1 MTQADFAPLSDDNWP
16 RAIADMRS
24 GFAGQL
30 NVYRVMAHHPALL
43 RAWAD
48 LRRHIVTQ
56 TALGPERA
64 EVVILRLAHRL
75 GSSYEW
81 NQHVIRGLDA
91 GLTKA
96 RIAALAGPVARMQPD
111 DATLVAAVDALFDHA
126 ELPPEQLAALQ
137 AQFGREGVL
146 DLMATAGMYL
156 TLGFILKTTG
166 APLDDSIAQAL
177 TQRAPELMR

>member
-1 MTQADFAPLSDDNWP
+1 MTQADFAPLSDADWP
-16 RAIADMRS
+16 REIADMRD

-48 LRRHIVTQ
+48 LRRHIVTR

-64 EVVILRLAHRL
+64 EVAILRLAHRL

-81 NQHVIRGLDA
+81 NQHVIRGLDV
-91 GLTKA
+91 GLTRP
-96 RIAALAGPVARMQPD
+96 RIAALAGPVAGMQPD
-111 DATLVAAVDALFDHA
+111 DALLAQAVDALFDHA
-126 ELPPEQLAALQ
+126 ELSPGQLAALEDQ
-137 AQFGREGVL
+137 LGREAVL
-146 DLMATAGMYL
+146 DLLATAGMYL

-166 APLDDSIAQAL
+166 APLDDNIAQAL
-177 TQRAPELMR
+177 AQRAPELMR